1 MCIRNYTCTHPVR
14 VYRYIYLHFSSKKSS
29 NIELDFDHLGLLN
42 WHLICEASPTP
53 RIHGANDPSVAELP
67 WLAEVTGN
75 PTGVEV
81 AVADL
86 KWLQRKRPVAS
97 KLNSNGKI

>member
-1 MCIRNYTCTHPVR
+1 MATLAGSRQAFFP
-14 VYRYIYLHFSSKKSS
+14 
-29 NIELDFDHLGLLN
+29 G
-42 WHLICEASPTP
+42 LICEASPTP

-81 AVADL
+81 AVAPGPTGRVKDNMDAADL